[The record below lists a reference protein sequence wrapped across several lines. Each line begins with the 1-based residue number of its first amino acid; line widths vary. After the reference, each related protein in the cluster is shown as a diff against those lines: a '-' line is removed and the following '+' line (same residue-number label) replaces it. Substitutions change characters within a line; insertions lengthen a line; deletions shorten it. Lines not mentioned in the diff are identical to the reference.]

1 MHVIKPPRIRE
12 FATRHPD
19 AAESLY
25 RWLRIT
31 RQADWTSLVVIRRF
45 FASADEV
52 LTASGR
58 PVVIFNIRGNNYRL
72 ITAVHYNRGDVFVLK
87 FLTHAEYS
95 KDTWKS
101 NL

>member
-1 MHVIKPPRIRE
+1 MRIIKPARIRE
-12 FATRHPD
+12 FAARYPD

-31 RQADWTSLVVIRRF
+31 RHASWTSLVEIRRF
-45 FASADEV
+45 FASADETLV
-52 LTASGR
+52 GSGR

-72 ITAVHYNRGDVFVLK
+72 ITAVHYNRSAIFVLK

-95 KDTWKS
+95 KDTWKN